1 MVDGPVSISRTDGQR
16 LLDGDEEVQSHWK
29 RNFTGFLANFLLKSG
44 EGGYLPAF
52 IIDYCLQSC
61 PEIFDWPKEG
71 EARRVGF
78 FGNELDP
85 LSQED
90 KGVICHV
97 GLRADGVRVSWV

>member
-1 MVDGPVSISRTDGQR
+1 M
-16 LLDGDEEVQSHWK
+16 EEELH
-29 RNFTGFLANFLLKSG
+29 GLSG
-44 EGGYLPAF
+44 KLFAQEWGRRLPA
-52 IIDYCLQSC
+52 C